1 MKDKEM
7 MKRERMTGKGKDE
20 GQGNDE
26 KGKDEGRGNDV
37 KGKDEG
43 RERMRKREGQKWE
56 G

>member
-20 GQGNDE
+20 GQGND
-26 KGKDEGRGNDV
+26 V